1 MATLEP
7 DKSHD
12 HPQRLPVC
20 SLCQRRKVKCD
31 RNYPCS
37 NCVKF
42 AAPCTPCPPPAPRR
56 RRKPR
61 MELQARLERCE
72 ELLRDFA
79 PADPSA
85 IPLSDSEEQS
95 QSMGKLIIDEGLVRF
110 TDSGLYAVLEDELQS
125 IRSIL
130 QISPP
135 SHAPNSITQLGS
147 HDNSNIPHLHMTNL
161 EEMQPS
167 PSQVFYLWQT
177 YLDRVHPLTK
187 ILHAPSLQPYIL
199 ESTNGLATLSRS
211 MTTLLFSIYNV
222 AVLSLTDD
230 ECFKTFGMSCKTVS
244 QRFSAGFKM
253 SLAGLDFLK
262 QCDLTTFQS
271 LILYLLSI
279 QNPENFHYAWVF
291 SGVCIR
297 IAQKLGLHRD
307 GERLG
312 LSPFETEMRRR
323 AWWQIFMLDMNS
335 AVMSG
340 LSPST
345 QPRGTDCKQPSNLND
360 ADIHPDATEPF
371 RSRETPSEMIICF
384 LLYTMGEYL
393 ARSPGLPTVVHH
405 SEANSIGSV
414 SLDRSLLKRM
424 EELARDVDVSLT
436 HIMVTYSDPSTGRL
450 HAFATQ
456 IKRFITAKMKRLVQ
470 SPEQQVEC
478 GIPITPQD
486 HLFKL
491 AINTV
496 EDCVEQYTMLKT
508 TGFIWFIKAHFQLN
522 IFMFLIGQ
530 LCHRTSGDLV
540 ERAWNL
546 IPDVY
551 LFHTDFLDLSSKWSY
566 ELGALVL
573 KAWRTRSSVL
583 YSRLGS
589 TPETPGY
596 IELLEMGMSTSP
608 FPLLDLADGLD
619 ILTMTERPEDGMGD
633 WEALLDLGL
642 CNDTVLGWNGN

>member
-7 DKSHD
+7 DKPHN
-12 HPQRLPVC
+12 HPERLPVC

-31 RNYPCS
+31 RNIPCS

-56 RRKPR
+56 RPR
-61 MELQARLERCE
+61 PRVELQARLERCE
-72 ELLRDFA
+72 ELLRGFA
-79 PADPSA
+79 PADPSTL
-85 IPLSDSEEQS
+85 PSSDSQEQS
-95 QSMGKLIIDEGLVRF
+95 PSMGKLIVDEGLVRF
-110 TDSGLYAVLEDELQS
+110 TDSGLYAVVEDELQS
-125 IRSIL
+125 MRSIL
-130 QISPP
+130 QIPHSGHTPT
-135 SHAPNSITQLGS
+135 STTQLGG
-147 HDNSNIPHLHMTNL
+147 DDISNPPHLHMANL
-161 EEMQPS
+161 EDMQPS
-167 PSQVFYLWQT
+167 PRQVFYLWQA

-187 ILHAPSLQPYIL
+187 ILHPPSLQPYIL

-230 ECFKTFGMSCKTVS
+230 ECFKTFGMSCKTAS
-244 QRFSAGFKM
+244 RRFIAGFKT
-253 SLAGLDFLK
+253 SLAGLDFLR

-279 QNPENFHYAWVF
+279 KDPENLHYVWIF

-307 GERLG
+307 GEQLG

-323 AWWQIFMLDMNS
+323 AWWQIFMLDVDS

-384 LLYTMGEYL
+384 LLYKMGEFL
-393 ARSPGLPTVVHH
+393 ARSPGLPTVVNHG
-405 SEANSIGSV
+405 EASSIGSV
-414 SLDRSLLKRM
+414 SLDRSLLTKM
-424 EELARDVDVSLT
+424 EELARDVDISLT
-436 HIMVTYSDPSTGRL
+436 HIMATYSDPSTGRL
-450 HAFATQ
+450 HVFATQ
-456 IKRFITAKMKRLVQ
+456 IKRSIATRMKRLIQ
-470 SPEQQVEC
+470 PPEQQAEC

-491 AINTV
+491 AIATAEDSVELYTV
-496 EDCVEQYTMLKT
+496 LRS
-508 TGFIWFIKAHFQLN
+508 TGFLWFIKAHFQLN

-546 IPDVY
+546 LPEVY
-551 LFHTDFLDLSSKWSY
+551 LFHTDFLDLSSTWSY

-583 YSRLGS
+583 YSRLGT
-589 TPETPGY
+589 TPENPGY

-608 FPLLDLADGLD
+608 FPFVDLA
-619 ILTMTERPEDGMGD
+619 
-633 WEALLDLGL
+633 
-642 CNDTVLGWNGN
+642 